1 MIQVQMF
8 FDEDDRYDETPTYE
22 YLMRYLIHHE
32 IRGATLF
39 SAMGGFGAKHHLH
52 FPKKLGTADEGP
64 LMLLFIDSE
73 ERVRKVLPH
82 LKVVLEQ
89 GLIVMTSVEVA

>member
-8 FDEDDRYDETPTYE
+8 FDEDDRYDDSSMYE

-32 IRGATLF
+32 IKGATLF
-39 SAMGGFGAKHHLH
+39 SAMGGFGSKHHLH
-52 FPKKLGTADEGP
+52 FPRKLGAADEGP

-73 ERVRKVLPH
+73 EKVRNVLPH
-82 LKVVLEQ
+82 LKAVLRQ
-89 GLIVMTSVEVA
+89 GLIVMTVVEIP